1 MGIIATDSHRVM
13 LEDGTR
19 VTVGTSVSRE
29 AQRALADLLAPPG
42 LSILG
47 SFGEVGGPGT
57 IRAAY
62 ELLRRQVNGLTRIVD
77 GLAGGARSPYYAGNI
92 AAVSSS
98 RGGLGTA
105 SHYIG
110 QHLVDPL
117 PGDDANRGI
126 APAVRFFRS
135 VEAVA
140 SSLALN
146 RADFVFDRS
155 YSGPITSDR
164 MLIEL
169 ISRLENGATW
179 TGAWIGDARGQ
190 TWTVQWDGTY
200 FSRGGLL
207 LLGDTANAILR
218 GGDLYVESGGVA
230 AVLDPNTTSD
240 STTGASLALARTSTT
255 AAQIG
260 DLYSIDLGTLTLQ
273 ASTVRAA
280 APASAD
286 SVFKAKGLWLEG
298 KATRPTNFDAS
309 NWGLWVDSDT
319 DILYFW
325 DGATDTALGGGSAAA
340 TTEYAAHPSWHHT
353 TNGPFAWGTFGIA
366 LPGGNYT
373 SIATGFETQLSRYG
387 AYVRG
392 LWAPED
398 GDFSLSFCTAVP
410 EGFSSWASNALAV
423 RTKITSLSSGTTI
436 RMTLTAYNPSDGTTS
451 TTTRDKSNTDDTDY
465 VETTI
470 TPPGTWQGGDILR
483 FTVAFTD
490 TAWDGADTAVFGY
503 VGRIRT
509 DWS

>member
-1 MGIIATDSHRVM
+1 MVRVQGLLLPPAAMVLQPWIPSAQNAGSPYDIAS
-13 LEDGTR
+13 
-19 VTVGTSVSRE
+19 
-29 AQRALADLLAPPG
+29 
-42 LSILG
+42 
-47 SFGEVGGPGT
+47 
-57 IRAAY
+57 AY
-62 ELLRRQVNGLTRIVD
+62 ELLRQQCRGLADIVD
-77 GLAGGARSPYYAGNI
+77 ALCIGQRSPHYAGNI
-92 AAVSSS
+92 AAVNSTRSSHV
-98 RGGLGTA
+98 LA
-105 SHYIG
+105 
-110 QHLVDPL
+110 QHLVDAIADNEHPIPPTL
-117 PGDDANRGI
+117 HVYQSFLAESQGADGNRPMVLFERISNGTVTQARSMLEFRKRTDNGGADDA
-126 APAVRFFRS
+126 A
-135 VEAVA
+135 
-140 SSLALN
+140 
-146 RADFVFDRS
+146 
-155 YSGPITSDR
+155 Y
-164 MLIEL
+164 IE
-169 ISRLENGATW
+169 
-179 TGAWIGDARGQ
+179 DARAE
-190 TWTVQWDGTY
+190 TFSIRSDGTY

-392 LWAPED
+392 LWAPEN
-398 GDFSLSFCTAVP
+398 GNFSLSFCTAVP
-410 EGFSSWASNALAV
+410 KGFSSWASNALAV